1 MTRMASVGAGGEMG
15 VRIIGNPR
23 RGGHEVRRVKVGEAG
38 RAAIEEAG
46 AHLFRP
52 GWRHVFA
59 AVRQR
64 TLDIT
69 QPRGH

>member
-1 MTRMASVGAGGEMG
+1 MTRMASVGAGGETG
-15 VRIIGNPR
+15 VRITGNLR
-23 RGGHEVRRVKVGEAG
+23 RGGHEVRLVKLGEAG

-46 AHLFRP
+46 AQLFRP
-52 GWRHVFA
+52 GWRQVFA
-59 AVRQR
+59 AVRQP